1 MKKLLGL
8 LACLLLALGIVP
20 KTALAA
26 GEVVEVTGE
35 HTRESLAEIFSNA
48 PEGAVVTFRND
59 VAYEVDGLIPI
70 TKPLTID
77 LGGHTL
83 TGQGGS
89 MLDIYSDVTITNGT
103 IALEGASSNAA
114 VWLNQ
119 TAKLTVAANTHFS
132 VTGSPEN
139 AASAAINFYNDCAG
153 AVLDFSGSI
162 DGDMGLSVN
171 GNITVDNTVI
181 IRDGAKIIARTTGL
195 YQAGFATTT
204 IGKAEITGATGI
216 EVRAGNVTLN
226 GTHITA
232 TSDFEE
238 VPNRGGTTISGA
250 ALAVSQH
257 TTNQP
262 INVTINDATL
272 TGAKAFYEVDLQD
285 TEGIEDVVLNV
296 AGGHYDGEVASQN
309 HTGFVNAGVFTTK
322 PEADLIAPAKTE
334 AMLTSGG
341 EVTYFIGEPA
351 YVAGEV
357 EAVAKSGDTIEVTQG
372 DLTLEDLPG
381 DITVKNTGDGEVLAN
396 HVAATAEG
404 IVTVAPA
411 EITDSE
417 GISPQTGDLNL
428 VAVLALMA
436 GALLSFAAAYRSQK
450 ARA

>member
-1 MKKLLGL
+1 MTEANNTVAIWMHEAANLHIATDAQVTADNSVAGASWAVGMWSDCDGAVLTVDGILGGEAGFTVNGTIKQENL
-8 LACLLLALGIVP
+8 ENGNRVYINDSALINTKYYGLYLAGFADTVIGDATI
-20 KTALAA
+20 A
-26 GEVVEVTGE
+26 GETGI
-35 HTRESLAEIFSNA
+35 EIRAGN
-48 PEGAVVTFRND
+48 
-59 VAYEVDGLIPI
+59 
-70 TKPLTID
+70 LTID
-77 LGGHTL
+77 GAHVRA
-83 TGQGGS
+83 TGNF
-89 MLDIYSDVTITNGT
+89 D
-103 IALEGASSNAA
+103 A
-114 VWLNQ
+114 
-119 TAKLTVAANTHFS
+119 AAN
-132 VTGSPEN
+132 P
-139 AASAAINFYNDCAG
+139 
-153 AVLDFSGSI
+153 
-162 DGDMGLSVN
+162 
-171 GNITVDNTVI
+171 
-181 IRDGAKIIARTTGL
+181 
-195 YQAGFATTT
+195 
-204 IGKAEITGATGI
+204 
-216 EVRAGNVTLN
+216 
-226 GTHITA
+226 
-232 TSDFEE
+232 
-238 VPNRGGTTISGA
+238 GGTTTTGV

-417 GISPQTGDLNL
+417 GVSPQTGDLNL

-436 GALLSFAAAYRSQK
+436 GSLLSFAAAYRSQK